1 MKELSLI
8 VILEGNGAI
17 LNLGVIGTL
26 RNLVPLPTCPW
37 KSFFVKREIQEQADI
52 FN

>member
-1 MKELSLI
+1 
-8 VILEGNGAI
+8 
-17 LNLGVIGTL
+17 L

-52 FN
+52 FNWFITFLL